1 MSSMTDNP
9 PDVST
14 TVFVGVDTHKNTNH
28 AAIIDHLGREVGD
41 REFPTTAAGH
51 VDLIAWI
58 TAAGKVERIGV
69 EGTGS
74 YGSTLATALR
84 LSGLEVVDVDRPDRR
99 SRRFHGKSD
108 PLDAHSAARAA
119 LTGKATTTPKAH
131 DGDVEAIR
139 FLHNARH
146 SAVKARAE
154 AVTQLK
160 SMIVNA
166 PEGIRAEL
174 RQLTD
179 AHLFAA
185 CAALPHA
192 PRRLVDLDS
201 AVGAALRSVS
211 RRILDLTAEER
222 ILAKQIEALV
232 TAHAPQLLARF
243 GIGTSTAAQLLI
255 TVGDNP
261 ERITSEASFAHLCGV
276 APIQASSGRT
286 QRHRLDR
293 GGDRQANRALYTIA
307 ITRLRGDE
315 RTQQYRDRRLTEG
328 KTPREITRCLKRA
341 IAREIYGLLKPPQ
354 TT

>member
-1 MSSMTDNP
+1 MTDNP

-131 DGDVEAIR
+131 DGNV
-139 FLHNARH
+139 
-146 SAVKARAE
+146 E

-192 PRRLVDLDS
+192 PRR
-201 AVGAALRSVS
+201 
-211 RRILDLTAEER
+211 
-222 ILAKQIEALV
+222 
-232 TAHAPQLLARF
+232 
-243 GIGTSTAAQLLI
+243 
-255 TVGDNP
+255 
-261 ERITSEASFAHLCGV
+261 
-276 APIQASSGRT
+276 
-286 QRHRLDR
+286 
-293 GGDRQANRALYTIA
+293 
-307 ITRLRGDE
+307 
-315 RTQQYRDRRLTEG
+315 
-328 KTPREITRCLKRA
+328 
-341 IAREIYGLLKPPQ
+341 
-354 TT
+354 